1 VDVRVPYEGYLAVR
15 NLGVLVAPAA
25 TVTGGRRPQPTIKVI
40 SIVPLVGNSAL
51 CQQPKQYN
59 G

>member
-1 VDVRVPYEGYLAVR
+1 VPYECYLAVR

-25 TVTGGRRPQPTIKVI
+25 SVTGGSRPQPTIGVI
-40 SIVPLVGNSAL
+40 SIVPLVGNSAP
-51 CQQPKQYN
+51 CQQQKQYN